1 MLRVFLRFSGLTLIR
16 GEKKGRGNP
25 KISKLRETLSV
36 LSTVL
41 IYYST
46 GLTNT

>member
-1 MLRVFLRFSGLTLIR
+1 MLRVFERFSGLTLIR

-25 KISKLRETLSV
+25 KISKLRETLSA

-41 IYYST
+41 ICI
-46 GLTNT
+46 LHA